1 MNRQLAPIELTR
13 TDRWMLGWWTLN
25 LAVFLHVALFS
36 MPLWL
41 TYAYNGLLY
50 LVGAAVAYRFPL
62 VRNVFVLGTV
72 AGVLE
77 LGVDHFLVA
86 YTGTL
91 AYPSSLPMLV
101 SSPLYMPLAWA
112 IVTTHLGYIGIRL
125 ARIFGRKAAA
135 VGPAI
140 LATVLIGFY
149 EHGAFHAGIWEYVD
163 APLFAL
169 GHVPIYIVAA
179 EGIMFATLYELVR
192 IERPVVA
199 GVGFAFVITAS
210 YVGTYLLFASVVGLA

>member
-1 MNRQLAPIELTR
+1 MNRYDSLELTR
-13 TDRWMLGWWTLN
+13 LDRWMLGWWLLN
-25 LAVFLHVALFS
+25 LAVFLHVVLFS
-36 MPLWL
+36 TPLWV

-50 LVGAAVAYRFPL
+50 LVGAAISYRWKL

-86 YTGTL
+86 FTGTL
-91 AYPSSLPMLV
+91 VYPDSLPMLV

-125 ARIFGRKAAA
+125 AQVSGRKAAA
-135 VGPAI
+135 AGPAI
-140 LATVLIGFY
+140 TAMMLIGFY
-149 EHGAFHAGIWEYVD
+149 EYGAFHAGIWEYVD
-163 APLFAL
+163 SPLFML
-169 GHVPIYIVAA
+169 GHVPLYIVVA
-179 EGIMFATLYELVR
+179 EGIMFATLYEFVR

-199 GVGFAFVITAS
+199 GIGFAFVITVS
-210 YVGTYLLFASVVGLA
+210 FVGTYTLFAILGGV